1 MSDYQNSALLDAL
14 NSTLSVDE
22 GKIFADSFKSL
33 ASQIDRHNCGYEC
46 TIHDTS
52 KTYASNS
59 QKADFNFK
67 SDSLN
72 KVSNFSNSFSLTDIL
87 IPQNKLKSVEVK
99 IESAKE
105 SSDDFN
111 QMYKSNDSKTFGS
124 KEYVKEEKTDWYS
137 SVLKVYESKKVKYVD
152 FEKEGEMEKS
162 KNDKRSGSEERS
174 EESQSGKP
182 DDAGPKQ
189 DSGRDRGNDEPKQS
203 VLSSSSGSSAGVLQP
218 DNAESELDDSGSSE
232 GNEGRAGKV
241 GPSSD
246 SAGSK
251 LQDSSRL
258 HTKDS
263 V

>member
-1 MSDYQNSALLDAL
+1 MGDYQNSALLDAL
-14 NSTLSVDE
+14 NSTSSVDE
-22 GKIFADSFKSL
+22 GKVFADSFKSL

-46 TIHDTS
+46 TMHGGS

-72 KVSNFSNSFSLTDIL
+72 KSSNFDNSLSLTDIL
-87 IPQNKLKSVEVK
+87 IPQNKPKSFEVK

-105 SSDDFN
+105 NNDDFN

-124 KEYVKEEKTDWYS
+124 KDYVKEEKTDWYS
-137 SVLKVYESKKVKYVD
+137 SVLKAYESKKVEN
-152 FEKEGEMEKS
+152 FENEEEMEKS
-162 KNDKRSGSEERS
+162 KNGKRSGSKERS
-174 EESQSGKP
+174 EEPRSGKP
-182 DDAGPKQ
+182 DEAGPKQ
-189 DSGRDRGNDEPKQS
+189 DSGRDRGNDEPKQP

-218 DNAESELDDSGSSE
+218 DNAESELNDSGSSE
-232 GNEGRAGKV
+232 GNEGGAGKA
-241 GPSSD
+241 GPASD
-246 SAGSK
+246 SAVSK

-258 HTKDS
+258 HTKDR